1 MIEYGNTSKNP
12 IIYRGDTTSYV
23 AFSLDINSQSS
34 RGYHHHNQTLDW
46 AKMTV
51 PIHIHTINVSH
62 EKIRR
67 LRVSQAT
74 IRRRQSQHEHCPEH
88 GISEKIFWT
97 GVQP

>member
-1 MIEYGNTSKNP
+1 
-12 IIYRGDTTSYV
+12 
-23 AFSLDINSQSS
+23 
-34 RGYHHHNQTLDW
+34 
-46 AKMTV
+46 MTV